1 MESKF
6 NLKVLLLLSTGHCV
20 VDIYQGALP
29 AVLPFLKDELGLTY
43 TVAGI
48 VLIMANITSS
58 VLQPVFGFFSD
69 KKEKAFL
76 LPAGVLAAGLGFALL
91 SVPSSF
97 LPVLL
102 LVTLSGLGIAA
113 FHPEGYKTAYFYT
126 GPRAA
131 TGMSVFSVGGNVGMA
146 LGPMISIPVISY
158 LGFRALPVVI
168 LPALAFAAAI
178 MYWHREVAL
187 PESTEHGRQRGDGRP
202 GRAAS
207 LSLVMVISVVIM
219 RSWMQM
225 GLLSYIPFYY
235 INYLK
240 GDAVYAGKLISV
252 FLLGGAVGTLAGA
265 PLADR
270 WGHRLIISLS
280 MVLAALAFPLIF
292 VLEGS
297 PLLLSVTLFWL
308 GMVLVSTFSVTV
320 VMSQKLLPRS
330 LGIASGL
337 TTGFAIGAGGIGV
350 TLLGIVADR
359 FGVPFALKS
368 IFIFPVVGFILS
380 LLLKYPVREQA

>member
-6 NLKVLLLLSTGHCV
+6 NLKILLLLSTGHCV

-29 AVLPFLKDELGLTY
+29 AVLPFLKNELGLTY
-43 TVAGI
+43 AAAGVI
-48 VLIMANITSS
+48 LIMANITSS
-58 VLQPVFGFFSD
+58 VLQPVFGFLSD

-76 LPAGVLAAGLGFALL
+76 LPAGVLAAGVGFAFL
-91 SVPSSF
+91 SVPSTF

-102 LVTLSGLGIAA
+102 LVTLSGLGVAA
-113 FHPEGYKTAYFYT
+113 YHPEGFKTAHFYT

-146 LGPMISIPVISY
+146 LGPIISIPVISY
-158 LGFRALPVVI
+158 LGFSALPMVMI
-168 LPALAFAAAI
+168 PALVFAAVI
-178 MYWHREVAL
+178 IFRRKEVAL
-187 PESTEHGRQRGDGRP
+187 PEHTEHVRQEGDGKP
-202 GRAAS
+202 GRAAH
-207 LSLVMVISVVIM
+207 LSLIMVVSIVVM

-235 INYLK
+235 IDYLK

-265 PLADR
+265 PLADL
-270 WGHRLIISLS
+270 WGYKFYISLT
-280 MVLAALAFPLIF
+280 MALAALTFPLIF
-292 VLEGS
+292 LLEGF
-297 PLLLSVTLFWL
+297 PVLLSMTLFWL

-320 VMSQKLLPRS
+320 VMSQKLLPRR

-337 TTGFAIGAGGIGV
+337 TTGLAIGAGGIGV

-368 IFIFPVVGFILS
+368 IFIFPVTGFVLT
-380 LLLKYPVREQA
+380 LLLNYPVQENA

>member
-1 MESKF
+1 MSKF
-6 NLKVLLLLSTGHCV
+6 NLKILLLLSVGHCV

-48 VLIMANITSS
+48 ILIMANITSS
-58 VLQPVFGFFSD
+58 VLQPVFGFLSD

-76 LPAGVLAAGLGFALL
+76 LPAGVLAAGVGFAFL

-131 TGMSVFSVGGNVGMA
+131 TGMSIFSVGGNVGMA
-146 LGPMISIPVISY
+146 LGPIISIPVISY
-158 LGFRALPVVI
+158 LGFSALPVVM
-168 LPALAFAAAI
+168 LPALAFTAVI
-178 MYWHREVAL
+178 IYRRKDVVL
-187 PESTEHGRQRGDGRP
+187 PERTKHARQEGDGKT
-202 GRAAS
+202 GRAAY
-207 LSLVMVISVVIM
+207 LSLVTVVSIVIM
-219 RSWMQM
+219 RSWTQM

-240 GDAVYAGKLISV
+240 GDPVYAGKLISV
-252 FLLGGAVGTLAGA
+252 FLLGGAAGTLAGA

-270 WGHRLIISLS
+270 WGYRLYISLT
-280 MVLAALAFPLIF
+280 MAVAALTFPLIF
-292 VLEGS
+292 LLEGF
-297 PLLLSVTLFWL
+297 PLLLSMTLFWL

-368 IFIFPVVGFILS
+368 IFIFPVVGFILT
-380 LLLKYPVREQA
+380 LMLKYPVRENA

>member
-6 NLKVLLLLSTGHCV
+6 NLKILLLLSTGHCV

-43 TVAGI
+43 TVAGVI
-48 VLIMANITSS
+48 LIMANITSS
-58 VLQPVFGFFSD
+58 ILQPVFGFLSD

-76 LPAGVLAAGLGFALL
+76 LPTGVLAAGVGFALL

-113 FHPEGYKTAYFYT
+113 YHPEGYKTAYFYT
-126 GPRAA
+126 GPRTA

-146 LGPMISIPVISY
+146 LGPMMSIPVISY

-168 LPALAFAAAI
+168 LPALAFAAVI
-178 MYWHREVAL
+178 VYWRKEVTL
-187 PESTEHGRQRGDGRP
+187 PERTEHALQRGDGRP
-202 GRAAS
+202 GRAAC
-207 LSLVMVISVVIM
+207 LSLVTLVSVVIM

-225 GLLSYIPFYY
+225 GLMSYIPFYY

-265 PLADR
+265 RLADH
-270 WGHRLIISLS
+270 WGHRLFISLS
-280 MVLAALAFPLIF
+280 MVLAALTFPLIF
-292 VLEGS
+292 LLEGF

-380 LLLKYPVREQA
+380 LVLKYPVGEEA